1 MKHSDTFERINELD
15 RIEWAE
21 LCMAVEAHGGEYEFN
36 DDDDPLTV
44 AGLLRYSALTEDLR
58 VTRVVVNDGAIQ
70 IYNDDNEIIECLES
84 GHVGMITAMIPAT
97 PEVSEVHA
105 PLEEVWVV
113 LGKTMAR
120 LAHREIWSDIKEF
133 IDRNESLDWSWVHE
147 TFLTSAEKRA
157 YLSGLFAAA
166 YDDEVEVLDP
176 NVEAHRLLIKYC
188 KSKENE

>member
-15 RIEWAE
+15 RIELAE
-21 LCMAVEAHGGEYEFN
+21 LVMAVRAHGGEYEFN
-36 DDDDPLTV
+36 DDDDPLIV
-44 AGLLRYSALTEDLR
+44 AGQLRCSDLTENLR
-58 VTRVVVNDGAIQ
+58 VIRASINGGIIR
-70 IYNDDNEIIECLES
+70 IYTKAGEIKCLEA
-84 GHVGMITAMIPAT
+84 GHASAITAMIPAT

-105 PLEEVWVV
+105 PQEEVWVV

-157 YLSGLFAAA
+157 YLSGLFATA

-176 NVEAHRLLIKYC
+176 NIEAHRLLIEYC